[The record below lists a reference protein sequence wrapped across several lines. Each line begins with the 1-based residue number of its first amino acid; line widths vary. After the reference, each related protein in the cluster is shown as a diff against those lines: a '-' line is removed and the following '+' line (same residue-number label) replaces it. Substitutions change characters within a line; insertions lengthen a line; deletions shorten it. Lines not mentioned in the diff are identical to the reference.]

1 MFAILDIAPSFHDTR
16 TSGNTP
22 NYVYTQRRRH
32 LQVDRNQ
39 TCRSMAASASA
50 IAFAYCL
57 CVGGGELLLEKV
69 DYVVSLPIV
78 NANDL
83 VLLVLVIRD
92 HDQLWCLSPFVH
104 DFEVTIVLCF
114 GLDEVFNFRERLQLG
129 GERRRGVE
137 LGREWGTRG
146 GRWEVRGRGGGDG
159 RGGGREGGEGTA
171 KGERTSQ

>member
-1 MFAILDIAPSFHDTR
+1 
-16 TSGNTP
+16 
-22 NYVYTQRRRH
+22 
-32 LQVDRNQ
+32 
-39 TCRSMAASASA
+39 MAASASA
-50 IAFAYCL
+50 SAFAYRL

-69 DYVVSLPIV
+69 DDVVSLPIV

-129 GERRRGVE
+129 G
-137 LGREWGTRG
+137 
-146 GRWEVRGRGGGDG
+146 
-159 RGGGREGGEGTA
+159 
-171 KGERTSQ
+171 